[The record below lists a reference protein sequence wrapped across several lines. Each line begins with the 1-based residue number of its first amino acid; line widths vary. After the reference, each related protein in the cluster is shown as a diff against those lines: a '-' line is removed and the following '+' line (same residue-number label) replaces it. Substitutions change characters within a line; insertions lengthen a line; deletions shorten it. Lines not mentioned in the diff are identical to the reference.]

1 MKGAEAFPASR
12 VRPSASRLRSQRLVT
27 RRGGF
32 AGFVVGVVVA
42 VVAGEG
48 CRESECLVQ
57 DAAPVGDCED
67 FIGIAVS
74 PCNSCYALHGCS
86 CEGDDCAELFSARD
100 DCEEYVGDAYCQ
112 CK

>member
-1 MKGAEAFPASR
+1 MYRSSRGARLSR
-12 VRPSASRLRSQRLVT
+12 SLSRLRGFSRVPSLP
-27 RRGGF
+27 RGF

-42 VVAGEG
+42 LITGEG
-48 CRESECLVQ
+48 CRENECLVQ

-67 FIGIAVS
+67 FIGFRVS
-74 PCNSCYALHGCS
+74 PCNSCDAINGCS
-86 CEGDDCAELFSARD
+86 CEGDDCLEIFASRD